1 MTHLFVLDLAYTA
14 DLAEIDRL
22 MTAHRDYL
30 ADHYAAGTFLVSGR
44 KEPRTGGVI
53 LARGE
58 RARIEEVVA
67 QDPFTLAGAVRYTVT
82 EFVPTTTGP
91 ELAALRED

>member
-14 DLAEIDRL
+14 DITEIDRL
-22 MTAHRDYL
+22 MTAHRDFL
-30 ADHYAAGTFLVSGR
+30 AEHYAAGSFLVSGR

-53 LARGE
+53 LARGS
-58 RARIEEVVA
+58 RSEVEAIVA
-67 QDPFTLAGAVRYTVT
+67 QDPFTVAGVVRYDIT

-91 ELAALRED
+91 ELAGLLAD